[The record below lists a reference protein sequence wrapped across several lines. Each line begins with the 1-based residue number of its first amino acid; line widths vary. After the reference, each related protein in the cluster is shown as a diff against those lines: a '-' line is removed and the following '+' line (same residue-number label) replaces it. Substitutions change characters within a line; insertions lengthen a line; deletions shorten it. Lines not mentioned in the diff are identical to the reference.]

1 MAFIKIMSRTRITKM
16 DNKNIA
22 NINLSSLLGLNA
34 YSIDDTGDCF
44 QNHVNK
50 SLGNG
55 KQCINSD
62 ITSIS
67 DVNNSLLNTLNII
80 DSTLQSD
87 TSDIPSRDENTYTL
101 DDLLD
106 LESEALNTNVFFD
119 VSLEEENLFLSP
131 NMSNEAMVETVIG
144 SPLSSSSEE
153 SCDLD
158 EILFMDT
165 PTLPTENTNSLP
177 SEEVMQQDDMV
188 TIDKSLLGNLL
199 ASNGDCLEAL
209 SSILLQY
216 QNIAT
221 QEENVQEVECSPF
234 AEPSSPATSESETE
248 SIRYT
253 PYKKRRTPE
262 QKQRK
267 KAQNRTAATRYRI
280 KKKDEL
286 KAMSEEADQLEKKN
300 KDLKGKVDGLK
311 SEIDYLKNLML
322 DVIKARLVKGA
333 SPENILSVVMAQ

>member
-1 MAFIKIMSRTRITKM
+1 M

-22 NINLSSLLGLNA
+22 NINLSSLFGLNA

-44 QNHVNK
+44 QNLVNK

-67 DVNNSLLNTLNII
+67 DVNNSLLNTLNMI
-80 DSTLQSD
+80 DSTIQTD
-87 TSDIPSRDENTYTL
+87 TLSRDENTYTL

-106 LESEALNTNVFFD
+106 LESEALNPNVFFNA
-119 VSLEEENLFLSP
+119 SLEEENLFLSP
-131 NMSNEAMVETVIG
+131 NMFNEALMETVIG

-165 PTLPTENTNSLP
+165 PTLPTENIQTAELSNNSLL
-177 SEEVMQQDDMV
+177 SEEVIQQDNSMV
-188 TIDKSLLGNLL
+188 TIDKSLLENLL
-199 ASNGDCLEAL
+199 ASNGDCLGAL
-209 SSILLQY
+209 SSILLQS

-221 QEENVQEVECSPF
+221 REENVEEVKCSPIS
-234 AEPSSPATSESETE
+234 EPSSPATSESETE

-253 PYKKRRTPE
+253 PYQKKRTPE

-286 KAMSEEADQLEKKN
+286 RVMCEEADQLEKKN

-333 SPENILSVVMAQ
+333 SPENILFVVMAQ